1 MTYSSAVTYLY
12 RLQKHGIKLGLTTIT
27 ALMVR
32 LGMPQ
37 TRYRALHIAG
47 TNGKGSTAAMA
58 AAMLQAAGYRV
69 GLYTSPH
76 LVEFRERIRVN
87 GEMIAELQVA
97 RLTEQLQALCQPDL
111 SPTFFEY
118 TTAMAFQH
126 FADSGVDV
134 AVLEVGLGG
143 RFDATNV
150 VTPMACAVTTIS
162 LDHQEYLGNTC
173 SSIAFEK
180 AGIIKP
186 VVPVVLGRLED
197 DAWRTI
203 EQVARERQAPVFRL
217 SEDFCTEGETPQQFS
232 YRGLGMHYDGL
243 TCALQG
249 RHQLDNAACALA
261 LLGVAA
267 PQGITV
273 TVEAVRTGL
282 RAVDW
287 AGRLE
292 VVDRH
297 PTVLVDGAHNPAAAM
312 ALADSLTHF
321 DRDHSHPPRPVVLV
335 LGMMRD
341 KDHRG
346 FVEALRGLVDEVVLT
361 QADLPRSATAEELQA
376 SLEGLL
382 SHPHVVSSIS
392 DAMALARQLATPD
405 GLVCVTGSLMLVGE
419 CKAWLRGCGLSPL
432 RG

>member
-1 MTYSSAVTYLY
+1 MTYSTAVAYLY
-12 RLQKHGIKLGLTTIT
+12 RLQKHGIKLGLTTMT
-27 ALMVR
+27 VMMSR

-37 TRYRALHIAG
+37 TRYRTLHIAG

-58 AAMLQAAGYRV
+58 AAVLQAAGYRV

-97 RLTEQLQALCQPDL
+97 QLTEQLQVLCQPDL

-126 FADSGVDV
+126 FADSEVDV

-150 VTPMACAVTTIS
+150 VAPMACAITTIS
-162 LDHQEYLGNTC
+162 LDHQEYLGTTR

-186 VVPVVLGRLED
+186 EVPVVVGRLDD
-197 DAWRTI
+197 DAWETI
-203 EQVARERQAPVFRL
+203 EQVARERQAPMFRL
-217 SEDFCTEGETPQQFS
+217 DKDFRTEGKTPQRFS
-232 YRGLGMHYDGL
+232 YRGLGVQYDGL
-243 TCALQG
+243 TCALEG

-261 LLGVAA
+261 LLGAAA

-273 TVEAVRTGL
+273 AAEAVRTGL
-282 RAVDW
+282 RAVNW

-292 VVDRH
+292 VVDRR
-297 PTVLVDGAHNPAAAM
+297 PTILLDGAHNPAAVK
-312 ALADSLTHF
+312 ALADYLACG
-321 DRDHSHPPRPVVLV
+321 DRSYRSHPIVLV

-346 FVEALRGLVDEVVLT
+346 FFEPLKGLVDEVVLT
-361 QADLPRSATAEELQA
+361 QADLPRAATALELQA
-376 SLEGLL
+376 SLEDLL
-382 SHPHVVSSIS
+382 PRPHVVPSPG
-392 DAMALARQLATPD
+392 DAMALAKQLATPD

-419 CKAWLRGCGLSPL
+419 CKAWFRGCGLSPL

>member
-1 MTYSSAVTYLY
+1 MTYSSAVAYLY
-12 RLQKHGIKLGLTTIT
+12 RLQKHGIKLGLATMT
-27 ALMVR
+27 ALMPR

-37 TRYRALHIAG
+37 TRYRTLHIAG

-58 AAMLQAAGYRV
+58 AALLQVAGYRV

-76 LVEFRERIRVN
+76 LVEFRERICVN
-87 GEMIAELQVA
+87 GEMIAESQVA
-97 RLTEQLQALCQPDL
+97 QLTEQLQTLCQPDL

-162 LDHQEYLGNTC
+162 LDHQEYLGTTL

-186 VVPVVLGRLED
+186 GVPVVLGRLED

-217 SEDFCTEGETPQQFS
+217 NKDFRTDGEGPQQFS
-232 YRGLGMHYDGL
+232 YRGLGMQYDGL
-243 TCALQG
+243 TCTLEG

-261 LLGVAA
+261 LLGAAA
-267 PQGITV
+267 PQGIAV
-273 TVEAVRTGL
+273 TAEAVRAGL
-282 RAVDW
+282 RAVNW

-292 VVDRH
+292 VVDRR
-297 PTVLVDGAHNPAAAM
+297 PTILLDGAHNPAAAT
-312 ALADSLTHF
+312 ALADYLMHS
-321 DRDHSHPPRPVVLV
+321 DRSHPFRPVVLV

-341 KDHRG
+341 KDHRD
-346 FVEALRGLVDEVVLT
+346 FVEPLRDLVDEVVLT
-361 QADLPRSATAEELQA
+361 QADLPRSATAQELRA

-382 SHPHVVSSIS
+382 PHTHVVPSLS
-392 DAMALARQLATPD
+392 DAMALARQLAMSD

-419 CKAWLRGCGLSPL
+419 CKAWFRGCGLSPL

>member
-1 MTYSSAVTYLY
+1 
-12 RLQKHGIKLGLTTIT
+12 
-27 ALMVR
+27 
-32 LGMPQ
+32 
-37 TRYRALHIAG
+37 
-47 TNGKGSTAAMA
+47 MA
-58 AAMLQAAGYRV
+58 AAVLQAAGYRV

-87 GEMIAELQVA
+87 GEMIAESQMA
-97 RLTEQLQALCQPDL
+97 QLTEQLQTLCEPDL

-150 VTPMACAVTTIS
+150 VMPMACAVTTIS
-162 LDHQEYLGNTC
+162 LDHQEYLGTTL

-186 VVPVVLGRLED
+186 GVPVVLGRLED

-217 SEDFCTEGETPQQFS
+217 NEDFRTEGEGPQQFS
-232 YRGLGMHYDGL
+232 YRGLGMQYDGL
-243 TCALQG
+243 TCALEG

-261 LLGVAA
+261 LLGAAA
-267 PQGITV
+267 PQGIAV
-273 TVEAVRTGL
+273 TAEAVSAAL
-282 RAVDW
+282 RGVNW
-287 AGRLE
+287 VGRLE
-292 VVDRH
+292 VVDRR
-297 PTVLVDGAHNPAAAM
+297 PTILLDGAHNPAAAT
-312 ALADSLTHF
+312 ALADYLTRS
-321 DRDHSHPPRPVVLV
+321 DRSHPSRPVVLV

-346 FVEALRGLVDEVVLT
+346 FVETLSGLVDEVVLT
-361 QADLPRSATAEELQA
+361 QADLPRSATAQELRA
-376 SLEGLL
+376 LLEGLL
-382 SHPHVVSSIS
+382 PHPHVVPSLS
-392 DAMALARQLATPD
+392 DAIALARQLATPD

-419 CKAWLRGCGLSPL
+419 CKAWLRGCELSPL

>member
-1 MTYSSAVTYLY
+1 MTYSSAVAYLY
-12 RLQKHGIKLGLTTIT
+12 RLQKHGIKLGLSTMT
-27 ALMVR
+27 ALMAR

-37 TRYRALHIAG
+37 TRYRVLHIAG

-58 AAMLQAAGYRV
+58 AAILQAAGYRV

-76 LVEFRERIRVN
+76 LVDFRERIRVN
-87 GEMIAELQVA
+87 GEMIAEAQVA
-97 RLTEQLQALCQPDL
+97 ELTERIQALCQSDL

-118 TTAMAFQH
+118 TTAMAFQY
-126 FADSGVDV
+126 FADSRVDV

-150 VTPMACAVTTIS
+150 VTPAACAITTIA
-162 LDHQEYLGNTC
+162 LDHQEYLGKTC
-173 SSIAFEK
+173 SAIAFEK

-186 VVPVVLGRLED
+186 GVPVVVGRLDD
-197 DAWRTI
+197 DAWRVV
-203 EQVARERQAPVFRL
+203 EQVAQEKQASMFRL
-217 SEDFCTEGETPQQFS
+217 NEDFCTEEDEVRQFS
-232 YRGLGMHYDGL
+232 YRGPGMQYGGL
-243 TCALQG
+243 TCALEG

-261 LLGVAA
+261 LLGAVAH
-267 PQGITV
+267 QGITV
-273 TVEAVRTGL
+273 TAHAVREGL
-282 RAVDW
+282 RTVNW

-292 VVDRH
+292 VVDRR
-297 PTVLVDGAHNPAAAM
+297 PTIVLDGAHNPAAATV
-312 ALADSLTHF
+312 LADFLARAHQSYP
-321 DRDHSHPPRPVVLV
+321 SGPVVLV

-346 FVEALRGLVDEVVLT
+346 FVEPLRGLVDEVVLT
-361 QADLPRSATAEELQA
+361 QADLPRSATARDLQA

-382 SHPHVVSSIS
+382 AQPHCVPSLS
-392 DAMALARQLATPD
+392 DALALARQLATPE

-419 CKAWLRGCGLSPL
+419 CMAWLRSCRVSPL

>member
-1 MTYSSAVTYLY
+1 MTYSSAVAYLY
-12 RLQKHGIKLGLTTIT
+12 RLQKHGIKLGLETMK
-27 ALMVR
+27 ALMAR

-37 TRYRALHIAG
+37 TKYRVLHIAG
-47 TNGKGSTAAMA
+47 TNGKGSTAAMTA
-58 AAMLQAAGYRV
+58 AILQAAGYRV

-87 GEMIAELQVA
+87 GEMISESQVA
-97 RLTEQLQALCQPDL
+97 ELTEQLQTLCQPDL

-126 FADSGVDV
+126 FAESGVEV
-134 AVLEVGLGG
+134 SVVEVGLGG

-150 VTPMACAVTTIS
+150 VTPVACVVTTIS
-162 LDHQEYLGNTC
+162 LDHQEHLGNTC
-173 SSIAFEK
+173 SAIAFEK

-186 VVPVVLGRLED
+186 GVPVMVGRLDD

-203 EQVARERQAPVFRL
+203 EQVASERQAAVFRL
-217 SEDFCTEGETPQQFS
+217 NEDFCTEGEEPQQFS
-232 YRGLGMHYDGL
+232 YRGLGLRYDGL
-243 TCALQG
+243 TCALEG

-261 LLGVAA
+261 LLGAVA
-267 PQGITV
+267 PQGIAV
-273 TVEAVRTGL
+273 TAEAVREGL
-282 RAVDW
+282 RAVNW

-292 VVDRH
+292 TADRH
-297 PTVLVDGAHNPAAAM
+297 PTVFLDGAHNPAAAT
-312 ALADSLTHF
+312 ALADFLTRA
-321 DRDHSHPPRPVVLV
+321 DRSHPSRSVVLV

-346 FVEALRGLVDEVVLT
+346 FVEPLRGLVDEVVLT
-361 QADLPRSATAEELQA
+361 QADLPRSATAQELRA
-376 SLEGLL
+376 SIGDLL
-382 SHPHVVSSIS
+382 PHSHVVPSLS
-392 DAMALARQLATPD
+392 DAMTLARQLATSD

-419 CKAWLRGCGLSPL
+419 CMALLRSCRVSPL

>member
-1 MTYSSAVTYLY
+1 MTYSSAVAYLY
-12 RLQKHGIKLGLTTIT
+12 RLQKHGIKLGLETMK
-27 ALMVR
+27 ALMAR

-37 TRYRALHIAG
+37 TKYRVLHIAG
-47 TNGKGSTAAMA
+47 TNGKGSTAAMTA
-58 AAMLQAAGYRV
+58 AILQAAGYRV

-87 GEMIAELQVA
+87 GEMISESQVA
-97 RLTEQLQALCQPDL
+97 ELTEQLQTLCQPDL

-126 FADSGVDV
+126 FAESGVEV
-134 AVLEVGLGG
+134 AVVEVGLGG

-150 VTPMACAVTTIS
+150 VTPVACVVTTIS
-162 LDHQEYLGNTC
+162 LDHQEHLGNTC
-173 SSIAFEK
+173 SAIAFEK

-186 VVPVVLGRLED
+186 GVPVMVGRLDD

-203 EQVARERQAPVFRL
+203 EQVASERQAAVFRL
-217 SEDFCTEGETPQQFS
+217 NEDFCTEGEEPQQFS
-232 YRGLGMHYDGL
+232 YRGLGLCYDGL
-243 TCALQG
+243 TCALEG

-261 LLGVAA
+261 LLGAVA
-267 PQGITV
+267 PQGIAV
-273 TVEAVRTGL
+273 TAEAVREGL
-282 RAVDW
+282 RAVNW

-292 VVDRH
+292 TADRH
-297 PTVLVDGAHNPAAAM
+297 PTVFLDGAHNPAAAT
-312 ALADSLTHF
+312 ALADFLTRA
-321 DRDHSHPPRPVVLV
+321 DRSHPSRSVVLV

-346 FVEALRGLVDEVVLT
+346 FVEPLRGLVDEVVLT
-361 QADLPRSATAEELQA
+361 QADLPRSATAQELRA
-376 SLEGLL
+376 SIGDLL
-382 SHPHVVSSIS
+382 PHSHVVPSLS
-392 DAMALARQLATPD
+392 DAMTLARQLATSD

-419 CKAWLRGCGLSPL
+419 CMALLRSCRVSPL

>member
-1 MTYSSAVTYLY
+1 VAYLY
-12 RLQKHGIKLGLTTIT
+12 RLQKHGIKLGLETMT

-37 TRYRALHIAG
+37 TRYRTLHIAG

-58 AAMLQAAGYRV
+58 AAVLQAAGYRV

-87 GEMIAELQVA
+87 GEMIVESQVA
-97 RLTEQLQALCQPDL
+97 QLTEQLQTLCQPDL

-150 VTPMACAVTTIS
+150 VTPMACAITTIS
-162 LDHQEYLGNTC
+162 LDHQEYLGNSC
-173 SSIAFEK
+173 SAIAFEK

-186 VVPVVLGRLED
+186 GVPVVLGRLED

-203 EQVARERQAPVFRL
+203 EQVAQERQAPVFRL
-217 SEDFCTEGETPQQFS
+217 HKDFCTEGETPQQFF
-232 YRGLGMHYDGL
+232 YRGLGMYYDGL
-243 TCALQG
+243 TCALEG

-261 LLGVAA
+261 LVGAAA
-267 PQGITV
+267 PHGIAV
-273 TVEAVRTGL
+273 TGEAVRAGL
-282 RAVDW
+282 RAVNW

-292 VVDRH
+292 VVDRR
-297 PTVLVDGAHNPAAAM
+297 PTILLDGAHNPAAATV
-312 ALADSLTHF
+312 LADYLTRS
-321 DRDHSHPPRPVVLV
+321 DQYHPSRPVVLV

-346 FVEALRGLVDEVVLT
+346 FVEPLRGLVDEVVLT
-361 QADLPRSATAEELQA
+361 QANLPRSATAQELRA
-376 SLEGLL
+376 SLDGLL
-382 SHPHVVSSIS
+382 PHPHVVPSLS

-419 CKAWLRGCGLSPL
+419 CTAWFRGCGLSPL

>member
-1 MTYSSAVTYLY
+1 MTYSSAVAYLY
-12 RLQKHGIKLGLTTIT
+12 RLQKHGIKLGLATMT
-27 ALMVR
+27 ALMAR

-37 TRYRALHIAG
+37 TRYRTLHIAG

-58 AAMLQAAGYRV
+58 AAILQAAGYRV

-87 GEMIAELQVA
+87 GEMIAESQVA
-97 RLTEQLQALCQPDL
+97 QLTEQLQALCRPDL

-118 TTAMAFQH
+118 TTAIALQH

-150 VTPMACAVTTIS
+150 VTPMACAITTIS
-162 LDHQEYLGNTC
+162 LDHQEYLGTTL

-180 AGIIKP
+180 AGILKPGIP
-186 VVPVVLGRLED
+186 VVVGRLDE
-197 DAWRTI
+197 DAWGTI
-203 EQVARERQAPVFRL
+203 EQVAGERQVPVFRL
-217 SEDFCTEGETPQQFS
+217 EKDFRTEGKTPQQFS
-232 YRGLGMHYDGL
+232 YRGLGRQYDGL
-243 TCALQG
+243 TCALEG

-261 LLGVAA
+261 LLGAA
-267 PQGITV
+267 ASQGITV
-273 TVEAVRTGL
+273 EAEAVRAGL
-282 RAVDW
+282 RAVNW

-292 VVDRH
+292 VVDRR
-297 PTVLVDGAHNPAAAM
+297 PTILLDGAHNPAAVK
-312 ALADSLTHF
+312 ALADYLTCS
-321 DRDHSHPPRPVVLV
+321 DRSFRSHPIVLV

-346 FVEALRGLVDEVVLT
+346 FVEPLKCLVDAVVLT
-361 QADLPRSATAEELQA
+361 QADLPRAATALELQA

-382 SHPHVVSSIS
+382 PHSHVVPSPG
-392 DAMALARQLATPD
+392 DAIALAKQLATPD

-419 CKAWLRGCGLSPL
+419 CKAWFRGCGLSPL

>member
-1 MTYSSAVTYLY
+1 MTYSSAVACLY
-12 RLQKHGIKLGLTTIT
+12 RLQKHGIKLGLETTT

-37 TRYRALHIAG
+37 FRYRTLHIAG
-47 TNGKGSTAAMA
+47 TNGKGSTAAMT
-58 AAMLQAAGYRV
+58 AAMLEAAGYRV

-87 GEMIAELQVA
+87 GEMIAESQVA
-97 RLTEQLQALCQPDL
+97 QLTGQLQTLCQPDL

-126 FADSGVDV
+126 FANSGVDV
-134 AVLEVGLGG
+134 AVLEVGMGG

-162 LDHQEYLGNTC
+162 LDHQEYLGSTL

-186 VVPVVLGRLED
+186 GVPVVLGRLEV

-203 EQVARERQAPVFRL
+203 EQVARERQAPVFRVQ
-217 SEDFCTEGETPQQFS
+217 EDFRTEGETTRQFS
-232 YRGLGMHYDGL
+232 YRGLGMQYDGL
-243 TCALQG
+243 TCALEG

-261 LLGVAA
+261 LLGTAA
-267 PQGITV
+267 PQGIAV
-273 TVEAVRTGL
+273 TAEAVREGL
-282 RAVDW
+282 RVVNW

-292 VVDRH
+292 VVDRR
-297 PTVLVDGAHNPAAAM
+297 PTILLDGAHNPAAAT
-312 ALADSLTHF
+312 ALADYLRRS
-321 DRDHSHPPRPVVLV
+321 DRSHPSRPVVLV

-346 FVEALRGLVDEVVLT
+346 FVEPLRGLVDEVVLT
-361 QADLPRSATAEELQA
+361 QADLPRSATAHGLRA

-382 SHPHVVSSIS
+382 SHPHVVSSFS

-419 CKAWLRGCGLSPL
+419 CKAWFRGCGLSPL

>member
-1 MTYSSAVTYLY
+1 MTYSSAVAYLY
-12 RLQKHGIKLGLTTIT
+12 RLQKHGIKLGLVTMT

-37 TRYRALHIAG
+37 IRYRTLHIAG

-58 AAMLQAAGYRV
+58 AAVLQAAGYRV

-87 GEMIAELQVA
+87 GEMIAESRVA
-97 RLTEQLQALCQPDL
+97 QLTEQLQALCQPDL

-150 VTPMACAVTTIS
+150 VAPMACAVTTIS
-162 LDHQEYLGNTC
+162 LDHQEYLGTTC

-186 VVPVVLGRLED
+186 DVPVVLGRIED
-197 DAWRTI
+197 HALRTI
-203 EQVARERQAPVFRL
+203 ERAARERQAPVFRL
-217 SEDFCTEGETPQQFS
+217 NEDFRTEGEEPQQFS
-232 YRGLGMHYDGL
+232 YRGLGMQYDGL
-243 TCALQG
+243 TCALEG

-261 LLGVAA
+261 LLGAAA
-267 PQGITV
+267 PKGIAV
-273 TVEAVRTGL
+273 TADAVRAGL
-282 RAVDW
+282 HAVNW

-292 VVDRH
+292 VVDRC
-297 PTVLVDGAHNPAAAM
+297 PTILLDGAHNPAAAT
-312 ALADSLTHF
+312 ALADSLTRS
-321 DRDHSHPPRPVVLV
+321 DRSHPSRPVVLV

-346 FVEALRGLVDEVVLT
+346 FVEALRDLVDEVVLT
-361 QADLPRSATAEELQA
+361 QADLPRSATAQELRA

-382 SHPHVVSSIS
+382 PHPHVVPSIS
-392 DAMALARQLATPD
+392 DAMALARQLATPK

-419 CKAWLRGCGLSPL
+419 CKAWFHGCGLSPL

>member
-1 MTYSSAVTYLY
+1 MTYSSAVDYLY
-12 RLQKHGIKLGLTTIT
+12 RLQRHGIKLGLETMTV
-27 ALMVR
+27 LMVR
-32 LGMPQ
+32 LGTPQ
-37 TRYRALHIAG
+37 TRYRTLHIAG

-58 AAMLQAAGYRV
+58 AAVLQAAGYRV

-87 GEMIAELQVA
+87 GEMIAESQVA
-97 RLTEQLQALCQPDL
+97 QLTEQLQTLCEPDL

-126 FADSGVDV
+126 FADSGVEV

-150 VTPMACAVTTIS
+150 VMPMACAVTTIS
-162 LDHQEYLGNTC
+162 LDHQEYLGTTL

-186 VVPVVLGRLED
+186 GVPVVLGRLED
-197 DAWRTI
+197 EAWRTI

-217 SEDFCTEGETPQQFS
+217 NEDFRTEGEGPQQFS
-232 YRGLGMHYDGL
+232 YRGLGMQYDGL
-243 TCALQG
+243 SCALEG

-261 LLGVAA
+261 LLGAAA
-267 PQGITV
+267 PQGIAV
-273 TVEAVRTGL
+273 TAEAVSAAL
-282 RAVDW
+282 RGVNW

-292 VVDRH
+292 VVDRR
-297 PTVLVDGAHNPAAAM
+297 PTILLDGAHNPAAAT
-312 ALADSLTHF
+312 ALADYLTRS
-321 DRDHSHPPRPVVLV
+321 DRSHPSRPVVLV

-346 FVEALRGLVDEVVLT
+346 FFEPLSGLVDEVVLT
-361 QADLPRSATAEELQA
+361 QADLPRSATAQELRA

-382 SHPHVVSSIS
+382 PHPHVVPSFS
-392 DAMALARQLATPD
+392 DAMALARQLAVPD
-405 GLVCVTGSLMLVGE
+405 GLVCVAGSLMLAGE
-419 CKAWLRGCGLSPL
+419 CKAWFRGCGLSPL

>member
-1 MTYSSAVTYLY
+1 MTYLSAVTFLF
-12 RLQKHGIKLGLTTIT
+12 RLQKHGIKLGLETMT
-27 ALMVR
+27 ALMGR

-37 TRYRALHIAG
+37 TKYRALHIAG
-47 TNGKGSTAAMA
+47 TNGKGSTAAMTA
-58 AAMLQAAGYRV
+58 AILQAAGYRV

-87 GEMIAELQVA
+87 GEMIAESQVA
-97 RLTEQLQALCQPDL
+97 QLTERIQTFCQPDL

-150 VTPMACAVTTIS
+150 VTPAACAITTIS
-162 LDHQEYLGNTC
+162 LDHQEYLGTTL

-180 AGIIKP
+180 AGIIKQR
-186 VVPVVLGRLED
+186 VPVVLGRLD
-197 DAWRTI
+197 DEARRTI
-203 EQVARERQAPVFRL
+203 EQVAEERQAPVFYL
-217 SEDFCTEGETPQQFS
+217 QEDFRTEGEGPEDFS
-232 YRGLGMHYDGL
+232 YRGMGRHYDGL
-243 TCALQG
+243 ASVLEG

-261 LLGVAA
+261 LVEAAA
-267 PQGITV
+267 PQGIAV
-273 TVEAVRTGL
+273 TAEAVRAGL

-292 VVDRH
+292 VVDQD
-297 PTVLVDGAHNPAAAM
+297 PTILLDGAHNPAAARV
-312 ALADSLTHF
+312 LAHYLIESA
-321 DRDHSHPPRPVVLV
+321 RSHPSRPVVLV

-346 FVEALRGLVDEVVLT
+346 FVEPLKGLVDEIVLT
-361 QADLPRSATAEELQA
+361 QADLPRSFTAQELRA
-376 SLEGLL
+376 ALDGVLPHSHVMSSLGE
-382 SHPHVVSSIS
+382 
-392 DAMALARQLATPD
+392 AMALARQLATPE

>member
-1 MTYSSAVTYLY
+1 MTYSSAVAYLY
-12 RLQKHGIKLGLTTIT
+12 RLQKHGIKLGLVTMT

-37 TRYRALHIAG
+37 IRYRTLHIAG

-58 AAMLQAAGYRV
+58 AAVLQAAGYRV

-87 GEMIAELQVA
+87 GEMIAESRVA
-97 RLTEQLQALCQPDL
+97 QLTEQLQALCQPDL

-150 VTPMACAVTTIS
+150 VMPMACAVTTIS
-162 LDHQEYLGNTC
+162 LDHQEYLGTTC

-180 AGIIKP
+180 AGILKP
-186 VVPVVLGRLED
+186 GVPVVLGRIED

-203 EQVARERQAPVFRL
+203 EQAARERQAPVFRL
-217 SEDFCTEGETPQQFS
+217 NEDFRTEGEEPQQFS
-232 YRGLGMHYDGL
+232 YRGLGMQYDGL
-243 TCALQG
+243 TCALEG

-261 LLGVAA
+261 LLGAAA
-267 PQGITV
+267 PKGIAV
-273 TVEAVRTGL
+273 TADAVRAGL
-282 RAVDW
+282 HAVNW

-292 VVDRH
+292 VVDRR
-297 PTVLVDGAHNPAAAM
+297 PTILLDGAHNPAAAT
-312 ALADSLTHF
+312 ALADSLTRS
-321 DRDHSHPPRPVVLV
+321 DRSHPSRPVVLV

-346 FVEALRGLVDEVVLT
+346 FVEPLRDLVDEVVLT
-361 QADLPRSATAEELQA
+361 QADLPRAATAQELQA

-382 SHPHVVSSIS
+382 PHPHLVPSIS

-419 CKAWLRGCGLSPL
+419 CKAWFHGCGLSPL

>member
-1 MTYSSAVTYLY
+1 MTYLSAVAYLY
-12 RLQKHGIKLGLTTIT
+12 RLQKHGIKLGLETMT

-37 TRYRALHIAG
+37 TRYRTLHIAG

-58 AAMLQAAGYRV
+58 AAVLQAAGYRV

-87 GEMIAELQVA
+87 GEMIAEPQVA
-97 RLTEQLQALCQPDL
+97 QLTEQLQTLCEPDL

-162 LDHQEYLGNTC
+162 LDHQDYLGTTL

-186 VVPVVLGRLED
+186 GVPVVLGRLED
-197 DAWRTI
+197 DTWRTI

-217 SEDFCTEGETPQQFS
+217 NEDFRTKGEWPAQFS
-232 YRGLGMHYDGL
+232 YRGLGMQYDGL
-243 TCALQG
+243 VCALEG
-249 RHQLDNAACALA
+249 HHQLDNAACALA
-261 LLGVAA
+261 LLGAAA
-267 PQGITV
+267 PQGIAV
-273 TVEAVRTGL
+273 TAEAVRAGL
-282 RAVDW
+282 RMVNW

-297 PTVLVDGAHNPAAAM
+297 PTILLDGAHNPAAATV
-312 ALADSLTHF
+312 LADYLTHS
-321 DRDHSHPPRPVVLV
+321 DRPHPPRPVVLV

-346 FVEALRGLVDEVVLT
+346 FVEPLRSLVDEVVLT
-361 QADLPRSATAEELQA
+361 QADLPRSATAQELRA

-382 SHPHVVSSIS
+382 SHPHVVPSLN

-405 GLVCVTGSLMLVGE
+405 GLVCVTGSLILVGE
-419 CKAWLRGCGLSPL
+419 FKAWFRGCGLSPL

>member
-1 MTYSSAVTYLY
+1 MTYSSAVAYLY
-12 RLQKHGIKLGLTTIT
+12 RLQQHGIKLGLETIMALT
-27 ALMVR
+27 AR

-37 TRYRALHIAG
+37 NRYRTLHIAG

-76 LVEFRERIRVN
+76 LVDFRERIRVN
-87 GEMIAELQVA
+87 GEMIPELRVA
-97 RLTEQLQALCQPDL
+97 QLTDQLQALSQPEQ

-126 FADSGVDV
+126 FADTAVDV

-150 VTPMACAVTTIS
+150 VTPMACAITTIA
-162 LDHQEYLGNTC
+162 LDHQAYLGSTL

-186 VVPVVLGRLED
+186 GVPVVLGRLED

-203 EQVARERQAPVFRL
+203 EQVARERQAPVFRIG
-217 SEDFCTEGETPQQFS
+217 EHFHTEGEEPQQFS
-232 YRGLGMHYDGL
+232 YRGLGMRCDGL
-243 TCALQG
+243 TCVLAG

-261 LLGVAA
+261 LLEAAA
-267 PQGITV
+267 PQGIVITS
-273 TVEAVRTGL
+273 EAVRTGL
-282 RAVDW
+282 QAVSW

-292 VVDRH
+292 VVDRR
-297 PTVLVDGAHNPAAAM
+297 PTILLDGAHNPAAAT
-312 ALADSLTHF
+312 ALADFLTGA
-321 DRDHSHPPRPVVLV
+321 DRLHPSRPVVLV

-346 FVEALRGLVDEVVLT
+346 FVEPLRSLVDEVVLT
-361 QADLPRSATAEELQA
+361 QADLPRSATAQELQS
-376 SLEGLL
+376 SLGDLL
-382 SHPHVVSSIS
+382 SHPHVMPSLSG
-392 DAMALARQLATPD
+392 AMALARQLATSD

-419 CKAWLRGCGLSPL
+419 CKAWLHGRVCSPL

>member
-1 MTYSSAVTYLY
+1 MTYSSAVAYLY
-12 RLQKHGIKLGLTTIT
+12 RLQKHGIKLGLETMK
-27 ALMVR
+27 ALMAR

-37 TRYRALHIAG
+37 TKYRVLHIAG
-47 TNGKGSTAAMA
+47 TNGKGSTAAMTA
-58 AAMLQAAGYRV
+58 AILQAAGYRV

-87 GEMIAELQVA
+87 GEMISESQVA
-97 RLTEQLQALCQPDL
+97 ELTEQLQTLCQPDL

-126 FADSGVDV
+126 FAESGVEV
-134 AVLEVGLGG
+134 AVVEVGLGG

-150 VTPMACAVTTIS
+150 VTPVACVVTTIS
-162 LDHQEYLGNTC
+162 LDHQEHLGNTC
-173 SSIAFEK
+173 SAIAFEK

-186 VVPVVLGRLED
+186 GVPVMVGRLDD

-203 EQVARERQAPVFRL
+203 EQVASERQAAVFRL
-217 SEDFCTEGETPQQFS
+217 NEDFCTEGEEPQQFS
-232 YRGLGMHYDGL
+232 YRGLGLCYDGL
-243 TCALQG
+243 TCALEG

-261 LLGVAA
+261 LLGAVA
-267 PQGITV
+267 PQGIAV
-273 TVEAVRTGL
+273 TAEAVREGL
-282 RAVDW
+282 RAVNW

-292 VVDRH
+292 TADRH
-297 PTVLVDGAHNPAAAM
+297 PTVFLDGAHNPAAAT
-312 ALADSLTHF
+312 ALADFLTRA
-321 DRDHSHPPRPVVLV
+321 DRSHPSRSVVLV

-346 FVEALRGLVDEVVLT
+346 FVEPLRGLVDEVVLT
-361 QADLPRSATAEELQA
+361 QADLPRSATAQELRV
-376 SLEGLL
+376 STGDLL
-382 SHPHVVSSIS
+382 PRLHVVPSLS
-392 DAMALARQLATPD
+392 DAMTLARQLATSD

-419 CKAWLRGCGLSPL
+419 CMALLRSCRVSPL

>member
-1 MTYSSAVTYLY
+1 MTYSSAVAYLY
-12 RLQKHGIKLGLTTIT
+12 RLQKHGIKLGLETMK
-27 ALMVR
+27 ALVVR

-37 TRYRALHIAG
+37 IRYRVLHIAG

-58 AAMLQAAGYRV
+58 AAMLQAAGFRV

-87 GEMIAELQVA
+87 GEMILQSQVA
-97 RLTEQLQALCQPDL
+97 QLTEQLQTLCHPDL

-150 VTPMACAVTTIS
+150 VTPMACAITTIS
-162 LDHQEYLGNTC
+162 LDHQEYLGNSC

-186 VVPVVLGRLED
+186 GVPVVLGRLGD
-197 DAWRTI
+197 DAQRTI
-203 EQVARERQAPVFRL
+203 EQVARERQAPVFRIN
-217 SEDFCTEGETPQQFS
+217 ENFYTEGEGPQKFS
-232 YRGLGMHYDGL
+232 YRGLGMQYGEL
-243 TCALQG
+243 FCALEG

-261 LLGVAA
+261 MLGAA
-267 PQGITV
+267 VSHGIVV
-273 TVEAVRTGL
+273 TAGAIREGL
-282 RAVDW
+282 RTVDW

-292 VVDRH
+292 VLDRR
-297 PTVLVDGAHNPAAAM
+297 PTVLLDGAHNPAAAR
-312 ALADSLTHF
+312 ALADYFTLS
-321 DRDHSHPPRPVVLV
+321 DQSHLPRRVVLV

-346 FVEALRGLVDEVVLT
+346 FVEPLSGLADEVVLT
-361 QADLPRSATAEELQA
+361 QADLPRSATAQELRGSIGNLLPHPYVVP
-376 SLEGLL
+376 SLG
-382 SHPHVVSSIS
+382 
-392 DAMALARQLATPD
+392 DAMVLARRLATPD

-419 CKAWLRGCGLSPL
+419 YKASLRGCGLSPL

>member
-1 MTYSSAVTYLY
+1 MTYSTAVAYLY
-12 RLQKHGIKLGLTTIT
+12 RLQKHGIKLGLATMTG
-27 ALMVR
+27 LMVR

-37 TRYRALHIAG
+37 NRYRTLHIAG

-87 GEMIAELQVA
+87 GEMIGESQVAQLTEHLQV
-97 RLTEQLQALCQPDL
+97 LCTTDLQ
-111 SPTFFEY
+111 PTFFEY

-150 VTPMACAVTTIS
+150 VTPTACAVTTIS
-162 LDHQEYLGNTC
+162 LDHQEYLGTTC

-186 VVPVVLGRLED
+186 GVPVVVGRLDD
-197 DAWRTI
+197 DAWRVI
-203 EQVARERQAPVFRL
+203 DQVAGERQAPVFRL
-217 SEDFCTEGETPQQFS
+217 NKDFRTEGMTPRQFS
-232 YRGLGMHYDGL
+232 YRGLDNQYDGL
-243 TCALQG
+243 TCALEG

-267 PQGITV
+267 PQGIAV
-273 TVEAVRTGL
+273 ADEAVRAGL
-282 RAVDW
+282 RAVNW

-292 VVDRH
+292 VVDRR
-297 PTVLVDGAHNPAAAM
+297 PTILLDGAHNTAAAT
-312 ALADSLTHF
+312 ALADYLMHADQSF
-321 DRDHSHPPRPVVLV
+321 RSHPIVLV

-341 KDHRG
+341 KDQRG
-346 FVEALRGLVDEVVLT
+346 FVEPLRNLVDEVVLT
-361 QADLPRSATAEELQA
+361 QTDLPRAATAQELFV
-376 SLEGLL
+376 SLDGLL
-382 SHPHVVSSIS
+382 PHPHVVPSPH
-392 DAMALARQLATPD
+392 DAMALARQLATPE
-405 GLVCVTGSLMLVGE
+405 GLVCVTGSLMLVGD
-419 CKAWLRGCGLSPL
+419 CKAWFRGCGLSLL

>member
-1 MTYSSAVTYLY
+1 MIYSSAVAYLY
-12 RLQKHGIKLGLTTIT
+12 RLQKHGIKLGLATMTE
-27 ALMVR
+27 LMIR

-37 TRYRALHIAG
+37 TRYRTLHIAG

-97 RLTEQLQALCQPDL
+97 QLTEQLQVLCQPDL

-150 VTPMACAVTTIS
+150 VTPLACAITTIS
-162 LDHQEYLGNTC
+162 LDHQEYLGTTI

-186 VVPVVLGRLED
+186 GVPVIVGRLDD

-203 EQVARERQAPVFRL
+203 EQVAKERQVPVFRL
-217 SEDFCTEGETPQQFS
+217 DEDFRTEGESPRQFS
-232 YRGLGMHYDGL
+232 YRGLDMEYDGL
-243 TCALQG
+243 TCGLEG

-261 LLGVAA
+261 LLGAA
-267 PQGITV
+267 VPHGITV
-273 TVEAVRTGL
+273 AAEAVRAGL
-282 RAVDW
+282 RAVNW

-292 VVDRH
+292 VLDRG
-297 PTVLVDGAHNPAAAM
+297 PTILLDGAHNPAAAR
-312 ALADSLTHF
+312 ALADYLMCF
-321 DRDHSHPPRPVVLV
+321 DRPFRPHPFVLV

-346 FVEALRGLVDEVVLT
+346 FVEPLRSLVDEVVLT
-361 QADLPRSATAEELQA
+361 QADFPRAATALELRA

-382 SHPHVVSSIS
+382 PHPHIVPSLS
-392 DAMALARQLATPD
+392 DAMTLAKQLATPD
-405 GLVCVTGSLMLVGE
+405 GLVCVTGSLMLVGG
-419 CKAWLRGCGLSPL
+419 CKAWFRGCELSPL